1 MIARVKQLDLF
12 VSPPLQVKGDRPTVD
27 HSTTFIPNQELPI
40 HRWFRYSAGFSAA
53 WAGAEIAKYCCPGRS
68 LVFDPFVGCGT
79 TLIAAQHLGVASVG
93 IEAHRFVLRIA
104 RAKLR
109 WTSDVR
115 AFESLACHVLQH
127 ARRRRSNDLPDVP
140 SLISRIYDDDTL
152 RKLLAIAA
160 AISHAAPPKP
170 DSPQELAWLALVA
183 ILRACSHANTAPWQY
198 VLPRK
203 RKTRVL
209 EPFEAYG
216 EQVALMAHDMRVC
229 QLSAPTRGTAAA
241 LLGDARSCDGVADHA
256 VDLVLTSPPYPNNY
270 DYADATRVE
279 MSFLGD
285 VARWADLHYAV
296 RRHLIPSCSQHGS
309 KENLNLDELLR
320 DSALDPIRSDLAATC
335 CALADLR
342 RRRAGKKTYDTM
354 LAAYFAG
361 MSCSWRALSRVVR
374 PGGLVCFVVG
384 DSAPYG
390 VHVPVE
396 RWLGALAEAAHFE
409 VLRFE
414 ETRKRN
420 VKWKN
425 RKHRVPL
432 HEGRLWLRRS

>member
-1 MIARVKQLDLF
+1 
-12 VSPPLQVKGDRPTVD
+12 
-27 HSTTFIPNQELPI
+27 
-40 HRWFRYSAGFSAA
+40 
-53 WAGAEIAKYCCPGRS
+53 
-68 LVFDPFVGCGT
+68 
-79 TLIAAQHLGVASVG
+79 
-93 IEAHRFVLRIA
+93 
-104 RAKLR
+104 
-109 WTSDVR
+109 
-115 AFESLACHVLQH
+115 
-127 ARRRRSNDLPDVP
+127 
-140 SLISRIYDDDTL
+140 
-152 RKLLAIAA
+152 
-160 AISHAAPPKP
+160 
-170 DSPQELAWLALVA
+170 
-183 ILRACSHANTAPWQY
+183 
-198 VLPRK
+198 
-203 RKTRVL
+203 
-209 EPFEAYG
+209 
-216 EQVALMAHDMRVC
+216 
-229 QLSAPTRGTAAA
+229 
-241 LLGDARSCDGVADHA
+241 
-256 VDLVLTSPPYPNNY
+256 
-270 DYADATRVE
+270 